1 MAEPNTLRALSG
13 LPLEPARLGES
24 VLVLI
29 DCQNTYTEG
38 VLELDGVQAALD
50 EAAVLLE
57 RARSAGAPVIHVQHD
72 DGPGSL
78 YDVNGPHRRDRRPG
92 RPAGGRADR
101 GEELPECVRADP
113 SADRLAS
120 LGVQNLVL
128 AGFMTHMCVNS
139 TARGAF
145 NLGYAPTVV
154 ANATADARVAGG
166 RSRAGVGVDNSGREP
181 GGDRRPVRGGRAR
194 RRRYPRIGP
203 RMRMSAKAEYATAR
217 WSSWRPPTRAR
228 WSKPRIWPKRR
239 AFRRSSL
246 VDILSDLRTDRLVRT
261 APGRDGGYELRAVP
275 TDISIADVLR

>member
-13 LPLEPARLGES
+13 LPLEPARLGDS

-38 VLELDGVQAALD
+38 VLELEGVQAALD
-50 EAAVLLE
+50 EAAALLE

-78 YDVNGPHRRDRRPG
+78 YDIHGHTGAFVDRVAPSETE
-92 RPAGGRADR
+92 PVVVKNYPNAFVQT
-101 GEELPECVRADP
+101 ELQ
-113 SADRLAS
+113 DRLAS

-154 ANATADARVAGG
+154 AHATAT
-166 RSRAGVGVDNSGREP
+166 RALPGVGDATVAAETMQAASLAAMADLFAVVVP
-181 GGDRRPVRGGRAR
+181 GAD
-194 RRRYPRIGP
+194 
-203 RMRMSAKAEYATAR
+203 
-217 WSSWRPPTRAR
+217 
-228 WSKPRIWPKRR
+228 
-239 AFRRSSL
+239 
-246 VDILSDLRTDRLVRT
+246 DIPD
-261 APGRDGGYELRAVP
+261 
-275 TDISIADVLR
+275 